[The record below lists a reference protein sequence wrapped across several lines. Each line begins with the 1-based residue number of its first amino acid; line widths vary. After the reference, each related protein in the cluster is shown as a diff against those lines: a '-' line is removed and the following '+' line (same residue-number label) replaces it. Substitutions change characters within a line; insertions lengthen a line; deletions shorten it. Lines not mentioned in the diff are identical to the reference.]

1 MSESSASKSEHV
13 YRGWK
18 IRTTDTAVDTKFSA
32 RVEVWKPEH
41 DPRSHNGIVVP
52 FLRRPRLRRMHM
64 PPLLTR
70 QRSGLREKWGDRGC

>member
-1 MSESSASKSEHV
+1 MTESSAGTSEHV

-18 IRTTDTAVDTKFSA
+18 IRITDKTVDTKFSA

-52 FLRRPRLRRMHM
+52 FLKRVAFPVDAHAAALEAAKEWIEEEMV
-64 PPLLTR
+64 
-70 QRSGLREKWGDRGC
+70 